1 MQIIG
6 DIFNLVFLGPVV
18 NILVLLLKGLESLHI
33 PGALGFS
40 IIILTIL
47 IRLIVWP
54 LMSTQLKSA
63 KKMSDLKPHLDALK
77 KKHSGDKQALS
88 KAQMDLY
95 KEHGIN
101 PAGGC
106 LPSLIQIPIIIGLY
120 QSILA
125 IFDPVH
131 GLDRI
136 NHLLYLPWLHL
147 DKVPDPYFFG
157 INLTS
162 KPAEFSKIGFLVLLV
177 PVLTALLTFV
187 QSKMMTPVPVKE
199 YPSDSP
205 KEKKEKEQTEDA
217 MSAVQGQ
224 MAYMMPLMIG
234 YFAFQFPIGLAFYWN
249 TFTILGIIQQY
260 LLSGWGG
267 LAPILGRFTNIQPK
281 TKVTVKRN

>member
-18 NILVLLLKGLESLHI
+18 NVLVLILKGLDSIHI

-40 IIILTIL
+40 IIILTVL
-47 IRLIVWP
+47 IRLVIWP

-63 KKMSDLKPHLDALK
+63 KKMSDLKPELDELK
-77 KKHSGDKQALS
+77 KKHTGDKQAMS

-95 KEHGIN
+95 KQHGIN

-125 IFDPVH
+125 VFDPVH
-131 GLDRI
+131 GLARI
-136 NHLLYLPWLHL
+136 NSLLYFPWLRL

-157 INLTS
+157 INLTN
-162 KPAEFSKIGFLVLLV
+162 KPSEFGQIGYLILLI
-177 PVLTALLTFV
+177 PLITAVLTFA
-187 QSKMMTPVPVKE
+187 QSKMMAPMPVKK
-199 YPSDSP
+199 YPSDSS

-217 MSAVQGQ
+217 MVAVQGQ
-224 MAYMMPLMIG
+224 MA
-234 YFAFQFPIGLAFYWN
+234 
-249 TFTILGIIQQY
+249 
-260 LLSGWGG
+260 
-267 LAPILGRFTNIQPK
+267 
-281 TKVTVKRN
+281 